1 MGAAGVY
8 YTLVT
13 SILAVMTSKKKF
25 GGKKST
31 NKTW

>member
-13 SILAVMTSKKKF
+13 SILALAVSKKKH
-25 GGKKST
+25 GSRKNSDRG
-31 NKTW
+31 W

>member
-13 SILAVMTSKKKF
+13 SILALAVSKTKHGSKKN
-25 GGKKST
+25 T
-31 NKTW
+31 NRGW

>member
-13 SILAVMTSKKKF
+13 SILALAVSEKKHGSKKN
-25 GGKKST
+25 T
-31 NKTW
+31 NRGW